1 MSSLSTEKLVSAAKS
16 GDADAF
22 GELYALYARD
32 LYRFALYYTGSPTLA
47 QDAVS
52 EAVLS
57 AFENLSSLRKND
69 SFKQWLFKI
78 LLNGCKKAQ
87 KEKALASRLISLN
100 DLTEDPAEEPDMS
113 VRVGIMHAMLEL
125 SEAERETVLL
135 SYVSGYTSR
144 EIGKMTGE
152 RDTTIRSRLSRAA
165 AKLRKHL
172 T

>member
-1 MSSLSTEKLVSAAKS
+1 MSSLTVEKFVSAAKE

-52 EAVLS
+52 DAVLC

-69 SFKQWLFKI
+69 KFKQWIFKI
-78 LLNGCKKAQ
+78 LLNCCKKTQ
-87 KEKALASRLISLN
+87 KEKALASRLVSLN
-100 DLTEDPAEEPDMS
+100 DLTQTPAEENDMS
-113 VRVGIMHAMLEL
+113 VKVGIMHAMLEL
-125 SEAERETVLL
+125 SEEERETVLL
-135 SYVSGYTSR
+135 SFVSGYTSR
-144 EIGKMTGE
+144 EISKMTGE
-152 RDTTIRSRLSRAA
+152 KDTTIRSRLSRAA